1 MNAIFSVSA
10 HRSNPLFERPQHFHK
25 SAINKLEPI
34 SPDKPAVSMQ
44 TNPTGFER
52 QIQYGADD
60 KYSATNGGEGRGGR
74 GEEGKIGSC
83 VYYSNAAQG
92 GRKKRLGRNGFTK
105 SPPNG
110 QISL

>member
-60 KYSATNGGEGRGGR
+60 KYSATNGGGERGERGGR
-74 GEEGKIGSC
+74 QDWELC
-83 VYYSNAAQG
+83 V
-92 GRKKRLGRNGFTK
+92 L
-105 SPPNG
+105 
-110 QISL
+110 L